1 VFECFGDFLRG
12 MFILLKL
19 CESDLDNL
27 VDFLYKSHEPGFDLD
42 ASLPEIFDKLSLLNV
57 KLIVI
62 AMRLNETGR

>member
-1 VFECFGDFLRG
+1 